1 MTTLSDDEIIEILR
15 PPKTIAVVGI
25 SDKPDR
31 ESYDVA
37 KYLQDQL
44 YRVIPVNPM
53 LERVLNRPCYPTL
66 RDIPESVD
74 IVDIFRRSDAVPE
87 IVDQA
92 IEIGAKVVW
101 MQLGVIH
108 QPAAEKAQ
116 QAGLRAVVDR
126 CIKRDHARLLGNGF

>member
-1 MTTLSDDEIIEILR
+1 MQSLSDDEIIEILR
-15 PPKTIAVVGI
+15 PPRTIAVVGI
-25 SDKPDR
+25 SDKPERD
-31 ESYDVA
+31 SYVVA
-37 KYLQDQL
+37 TYLQNQL

-53 LERVLNRPCYPTL
+53 LERALNQPCYPSL

-101 MQLGVIH
+101 MQLGVVNEA
-108 QPAAEKAQ
+108 AAEKAQ
-116 QAGLRAVVDR
+116 QAGLKVVMHR
-126 CIKRDHARLLGNGF
+126 CIKVDHSRLLGSVH